1 MIQLRCA
8 EREFS
13 NPSKETTAVPLSCI
27 QRPLNWESCGSALQT
42 ITYYVQFGIVLRRI
56 GERKFIYLEEA
67 AIGGHPYAR
76 YDLGYDA
83 KEYDIS
89 ERAVRH
95 WIISAILGDDGSI
108 KALMAA

>member
-1 MIQLRCA
+1 VEAHYKLSLMYNLGYSVEKDRG
-8 EREFS
+8 
-13 NPSKETTAVPLSCI
+13 KE
-27 QRPLNWESCGSALQT
+27 
-42 ITYYVQFGIVLRRI
+42 
-56 GERKFIYLEEA
+56 IYLSRR
-67 AIGGHPYAR
+67 GCYWRSSLSR